1 MRHRLLVKSG
11 GRRTY
16 AVTLEMGEEVMAS
29 LTALAAELKLA
40 AGSITAVGGFERATL
55 GYFDYGT
62 RVFRKNE
69 VDEQTELL
77 SLVGNLAEAED
88 GSPKI
93 HAHVVLGRFD
103 ATTRGGHLVEATVRP
118 TFEAIIEETPE
129 HLKRTHDSKTGLVL
143 LQP

>member
-16 AVTLEMGEEVMAS
+16 AVTLEMGEEVVGA
-29 LTALAAELKLA
+29 LTALARELELA
-40 AGSITAVGGFERATL
+40 SGSITAVGGFERASL
-55 GYFDYGT
+55 GYFDYQT
-62 RVFRKNE
+62 RVFRQNDI
-69 VDEQTELL
+69 DEQVELL

-88 GSPKI
+88 GTPKI

-103 ATTRGGHLVEATVRP
+103 ASTRGGHLVSATVRP

-129 HLKRTHDSKTGLVL
+129 HLKRRHDSRTGLVL

>member
-11 GRRTY
+11 GRRTF
-16 AVTLEMGEEVMAS
+16 AVTLDMGEEVIGA
-29 LTALAAELKLA
+29 LTALAAELQLA
-40 AGSITAVGGFERATL
+40 SGSITAVGGFERASL
-55 GYFDYGT
+55 GYFDYQT
-62 RVFRKNE
+62 RVFRQNE
-69 VDEQTELL
+69 IDEQVELL

-88 GSPKI
+88 GTPKI

-103 ATTRGGHLVEATVRP
+103 ATTRGGHLVAAKVRP

-129 HLKRTHDSKTGLVL
+129 HLKRKHDASTGLVL

>member
-16 AVTLEMGEEVMAS
+16 AVTLEMGEEVMGT

-40 AGSITAVGGFERATL
+40 TSAISAVGGFERASL
-55 GYFDYGT
+55 GYFDYAT
-62 RVFRKNE
+62 RVFHQNE
-69 VDEQTELL
+69 VDEQVELL
-77 SLVGNLAEAED
+77 SLVGNIAEGED
-88 GSPKI
+88 GTPKI
-93 HAHVVLGRFD
+93 HAHVVLGRAD
-103 ATTRGGHLVEATVRP
+103 ATTRGGHLVKATVRP

-129 HLKRTHDSKTGLVL
+129 HLKRKHDSKTGLVL

>member
-16 AVTLEMGEEVMAS
+16 AVTLEIGEEVMAS
-29 LTALAAELKLA
+29 LTALATELKLA
-40 AGSITAVGGFERATL
+40 AGSITAVGGFQRATL
-55 GYFDYGT
+55 GYFDYAT
-62 RVFRKNE
+62 RVFHKNE
-69 VDEQTELL
+69 VDEQVELL

-88 GSPKI
+88 GTPKI
-93 HAHVVLGRFD
+93 HAHVVLGRVD

-129 HLKRTHDSKTGLVL
+129 HLKRKHDSKTGLVL